1 MDGFCPFVRMAHVTI
16 DRGEDGVGA
25 PWAGHEAVC
34 EGEGEP
40 VGWEEVRG
48 CWFPEGAWSFG
59 LDEAVDG
66 DDDND

>member
-1 MDGFCPFVRMAHVTI
+1 M
-16 DRGEDGVGA
+16 GA

-40 VGWEEVRG
+40 VGWEEVCG
-48 CWFPEGAWSFG
+48 CWLPEGAWGFG

-66 DDDND
+66 DDGDD